1 MATARSAN
9 VCIIRALGVYYRC
22 ILESYILFYLNDKQ
36 GDKHL
41 VA

>member
-9 VCIIRALGVYYRC
+9 ECIIRALGVYYRC
-22 ILESYILFYLNDKQ
+22 ILGSYILFYLNDKR